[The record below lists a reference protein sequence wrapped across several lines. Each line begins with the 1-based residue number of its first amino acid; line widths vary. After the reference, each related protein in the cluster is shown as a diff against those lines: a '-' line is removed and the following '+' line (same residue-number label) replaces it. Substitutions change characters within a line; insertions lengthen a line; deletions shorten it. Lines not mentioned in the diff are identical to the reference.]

1 MTKDDTV
8 YLKHMNDSIDK
19 IIRYAGEL
27 DQNEFLKDE
36 MVQDAVIRQIEIVGE
51 ASKRLSPGFKDTH
64 PEIPWKDIVGMRNKL
79 IHDYMGVDIDA
90 VWDTIGKDIG
100 FLKRQIEAM

>member
-8 YLKHMNDSIDK
+8 YLRHMKDAIDK
-19 IIRYAGEL
+19 IIRYVGAMNR
-27 DQNEFLKDE
+27 NEFLKNE
-36 MVQDAVIRQIEIVGE
+36 MVQDATMRQIEIVGE
-51 ASKRLSPGFKDTH
+51 ASKRLSLTFKGNH

-90 VWDTIGKDIG
+90 VWDTIEKDIV
-100 FLKRQIEAM
+100 FLKMQIKDI

>member
-8 YLKHMNDSIDK
+8 YLKHMKDAIDK
-19 IIRYAGEL
+19 IIRYAGAL
-27 DQNEFLKDE
+27 NRNEFLKDE
-36 MVQDAVIRQIEIVGE
+36 LVQDAVIRQIEIVGE

-90 VWDTIGKDIG
+90 VWDTIEKDIV
-100 FLKRQIEAM
+100 FLKRQIEAL